1 MTKLKFYHSSQT
13 DNLQKKRNYKIK
25 TKQKASENSEAL
37 ILYFGIEIPIFQ
49 IIVDMFQEHSAKTSV
64 HYSMV
69 VGM

>member
-1 MTKLKFYHSSQT
+1 MTKLKFYHSFQT
-13 DNLQKKRNYKIK
+13 DNLQKKRNYNIK

-49 IIVDMFQEHSAKTSV
+49 IIVDVFQEHSAQTSV

-69 VGM
+69 VRM